1 MEDFEKAKDVYQLQ
15 QLAEEGIEGFRL
27 DEKQGGG
34 HPFSFGHSNQG
45 GWMLW
50 PGGSVDLTKGSI
62 LLGPCS
68 DFGLLEGW
76 PQVLRHCDCFAASA
90 KKNVEFSVHSA
101 SMLCSD
107 R

>member
-1 MEDFEKAKDVYQLQ
+1 MGVTLFDLVIAT
-15 QLAEEGIEGFRL
+15 
-27 DEKQGGG
+27 
-34 HPFSFGHSNQG
+34 G

-90 KKNVEFSVHSA
+90 KKKCRVQCA
-101 SMLCSD
+101 Q